1 MDSALSP
8 REIQSRIR
16 GGATL
21 AEVAAEAGVDAEQIE
36 GFALPVIAEREHM
49 TTTALSCAVRRRGD
63 GSGHRRLQELITSRL
78 KARSMDAE
86 DIAWDAWREPD
97 LKWRVVGIMVA
108 HERRAEF
115 LFDPRGRFSVADN
128 PDARWMIGE
137 ELPGSQD
144 PDNENTLDFDDEFAL
159 VRATSQPETPPA
171 LPGDDVPTRS
181 FDEGPATSE
190 LDDLYDMLSGVS
202 EDSIRIYVGLDEEQD
217 SQAADAALEA
227 TGPAHEDTE
236 INDEFAALPEVDQ
249 DGEPPTAR
257 RDEEEPESL
266 SPEDAAAPAQEA
278 LLAPAEN
285 EDTSPQ
291 PRARHRRRPSIP
303 SWDEIMFGG
312 GSR

>member
-36 GFALPVIAEREHM
+36 GFVLPVIAEREHM
-49 TTTALSCAVRRRGD
+49 TSTALGCAVRRRGD
-63 GSGHRRLQELITSRL
+63 GSGHRRLDEIITTRL
-78 KARSMDAE
+78 KARGMDAD

-97 LKWRVVGIMVA
+97 LKWRVVGVMED

-128 PDARWMIGE
+128 PDARWLIGE

-171 LPGDDVPTRS
+171 LPGDDVPTDT

-202 EDSIRIYVGLDEEQD
+202 EDSVRIYVGIDEEN
-217 SQAADAALEA
+217 SGSEVLERE
-227 TGPAHEDTE
+227 TTEVTHEDTE
-236 INDEFAALPEVDQ
+236 VSDEFASLPEP
-249 DGEPPTAR
+249 GPT
-257 RDEEEPESL
+257 EEEPRR
-266 SPEDAAAPAQEA
+266 EDADPAPTQET
-278 LLAPAEN
+278 LLARAEN
-285 EDTSPQ
+285 EDTAPQ
-291 PRARHRRRPSIP
+291 PRARHRRRASIP

>member
-1 MDSALSP
+1 SP

-21 AEVAAEAGVDAEQIE
+21 AEVAAEAGVEAGQIE

-63 GSGHRRLQELITSRL
+63 GSGHQRLQELITSRL
-78 KARSMDAE
+78 KARSIDAD

-97 LKWRVVGIMVA
+97 LKWRLVGIMTA

-115 LFDPRGRFSVADN
+115 LFDPRGRFSIADN

-159 VRATSQPETPPA
+159 VRATSQPEAPPA

-202 EDSIRIYVGLDEEQD
+202 EDSVRIYVGLDDEQEAQPEE
-217 SQAADAALEA
+217 AEADE
-227 TGPAHEDTE
+227 TIGPAHEDTE
-236 INDEFAALPEVDQ
+236 INDEFMGLPEADQ
-249 DGEPPTAR
+249 DGEPLTAGH
-257 RDEEEPESL
+257 EEEDSEEPPS
-266 SPEDAAAPAQEA
+266 QEA

-291 PRARHRRRPSIP
+291 PRARNRRRPSIP